1 MNRRLIRQPPCC
13 LLFSLSTVGSSFNA
27 VQDERI
33 GRPVQDERIGRPVQD
48 ERIGRPVQDERIG
61 RPVQDERKGAGY
73 RDSTKKP
80 PFPAQAGKWRQKVS
94 GYAPLLPG
102 AADDFLAGG
111 RPSAALPGP
120 EAVIGVNSVVEKPAQ
135 ARPAI
140 RGLPAVRIR
149 VVAVAL
155 ADSDVADRLPA
166 VLSPANFFGRGGRPR
181 QPFLRGGPGGA
192 PQEGIVRRIIVR
204 LRPPV
209 DRPVGIGGAE
219 GIAKKSLNGLP
230 LGCSDGAPAES
241 AAAVGIA
248 PGRTN
253 DAAHLPATGDGGNRE
268 LVGVISDVPPL
279 DPLGA
284 PPFLPGEL
292 KDAVN
297 ADPGNSRFSLGQPAL
312 LGGDETP
319 ELAAFPEINGVV
331 PLVAIFAGFPGLGL
345 SKGIGLV
352 DAAVEGL
359 APVFRQGFQDGRSPV
374 GVGKG
379 LPIGA
384 VPGDAPGL
392 SILIPPPQKRLA
404 TGLRKAGQ
412 AKA

>member
-1 MNRRLIRQPPCC
+1 M
-13 LLFSLSTVGSSFNA
+13 
-27 VQDERI
+27 
-33 GRPVQDERIGRPVQD
+33 
-48 ERIGRPVQDERIG
+48 
-61 RPVQDERKGAGY
+61 
-73 RDSTKKP
+73 
-80 PFPAQAGKWRQKVS
+80 
-94 GYAPLLPG
+94 
-102 AADDFLAGG
+102 
-111 RPSAALPGP
+111 
-120 EAVIGVNSVVEKPAQ
+120 
-135 ARPAI
+135 
-140 RGLPAVRIR
+140 RIR
-149 VVAVAL
+149 VVAVAW
-155 ADSDVADRLPA
+155 ADSNVADRLPA

-181 QPFLRGGPGGA
+181 RPFLRGWPRGA
-192 PQEGIVRRIIVR
+192 LQEGIVRRIIVR

-209 DRPVGIGGAE
+209 DRPVGSTGAE

-248 PGRTN
+248 PRRTN

-284 PPFLPGEL
+284 PPFLPGKL
-292 KDAVN
+292 KNAVN
-297 ADPGNSRFSLGQPAL
+297 ADPGNAGFSVGQPAL
-312 LGGDETP
+312 LGGDKAAEN
-319 ELAAFPEINGVV
+319 AAFPGIDGIV
-331 PLVAIFAGFPGLGL
+331 PLVAVFAGFPGFGLG
-345 SKGIGLV
+345 KGVGLV

-359 APVFRQGFQDGRSPV
+359 APVFGQGFQDGRSPV

-384 VPGDAPGL
+384 VPGDAAGL